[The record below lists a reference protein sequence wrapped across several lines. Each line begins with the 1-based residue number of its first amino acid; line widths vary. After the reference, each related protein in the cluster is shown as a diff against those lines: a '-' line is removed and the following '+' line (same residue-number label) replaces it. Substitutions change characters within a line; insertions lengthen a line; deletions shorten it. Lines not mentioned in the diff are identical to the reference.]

1 MTLQSSAQ
9 PAGQARFVAA
19 LGAYAVRVWRD
30 PGFQAVLRKEAW
42 RFVVSVSAEARAAAQ
57 R

>member
-1 MTLQSSAQ
+1 MILQNSAQ
-9 PAGQARFVAA
+9 PAGRVSFVAT

-30 PGFQAVLRKEAW
+30 SGFQAVLRKEAW